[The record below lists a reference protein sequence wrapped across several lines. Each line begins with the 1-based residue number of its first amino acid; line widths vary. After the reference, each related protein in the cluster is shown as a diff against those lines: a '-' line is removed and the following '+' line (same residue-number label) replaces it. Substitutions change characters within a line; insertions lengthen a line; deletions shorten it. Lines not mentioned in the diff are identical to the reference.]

1 METRT
6 SNMQRRHLKR
16 SQFRMSD
23 QDLRGFRANPF
34 FSFPFTCLPFCS
46 LITFHFLCVL
56 LLSFPCLWF
65 LLLSFASFLFLF
77 FPCSWFNAGSAGS
90 ALIIVP
96 VRVLRRYFPLES
108 CLWLSVPFL
117 TLSFILI
124 LHRSFAFLFCHL
136 WFSVGSALISALAQV
151 PRSCRCSILP
161 FPLFPFLSLPFLS
174 FRFLFFPFLSL
185 PFRFFLFRSSC
196 FFCFFH
202 VLFVALGSAQV
213 PRSFLRCRGFRA
225 HLCLPLRLSSH
236 KTLNL
241 RRRNIMKTGTVVK
254 TRHSLQ
260 RRGLWILSWCTA
272 G

>member
-174 FRFLFFPFLSL
+174 FPFLSF
-185 PFRFFLFRSSC
+185 PFPSVPFLLVPFLLFFFLLSC
-196 FFCFFH
+196 LVCCAWFSAGT
-202 VLFVALGSAQV
+202 ALISALSRV
-213 PRSFLRCRGFRA
+213 PRSFVLAIALEFTQDFEPQAPKYYEDRHRGEDQA
-225 HLCLPLRLSSH
+225 
-236 KTLNL
+236 
-241 RRRNIMKTGTVVK
+241 
-254 TRHSLQ
+254 
-260 RRGLWILSWCTA
+260 
-272 G
+272 

>member
-1 METRT
+1 M
-6 SNMQRRHLKR
+6 
-16 SQFRMSD
+16 F
-23 QDLRGFRANPF
+23 
-34 FSFPFTCLPFCS
+34 PFCS
-46 LITFHFLCVL
+46 LITFRFLCVL

-108 CLWLSVPFL
+108 FLWLSVPFL

-136 WFSVGSALISALAQV
+136 WFSVGSALISALARV

-174 FRFLFFPFLSL
+174 FPFLSFPFPSL
-185 PFRFFLFRSSC
+185 PFLLVPFLPFFFASFMSC
-196 FFCFFH
+196 LLRLVQRRC
-202 VLFVALGSAQV
+202 
-213 PRSFLRCRGFRA
+213 RSFLRCRGFRA
-225 HLCLPLRLSSH
+225 HLCLPLRLFRARVGAGTWQIYIGSSNQQSSH
-236 KTLNL
+236 MTLNP
-241 RRRNIMKTGTVVK
+241 RRRNIIKTGTVVK